1 MWEAGTL
8 LGDDPAQG
16 ISVML
21 LKRLVNPWGFTAV
34 MPGEAGWGQKEVA
47 RADSETP
54 RVPPAQVTVSA
65 QTDTS

>member
-1 MWEAGTL
+1 M
-8 LGDDPAQG
+8 GDDPAQG

-21 LKRLVNPWGFTAV
+21 LKRLVNPWGFTTV

-54 RVPPAQVTVSA
+54 RVPPARVTVSA
-65 QTDTS
+65 QIDAS